1 MTLPSLSHVV
11 RNDSTIEGLFSED
24 HPAVVNQTS
33 GVVLLIAAY
42 LAYRKKN
49 GKSRETLRQ
58 ESIWLAEFWDYL
70 SSNSISCHTIIE
82 SDLVRYLDQGAKR
95 DAAVVYLRPQ
105 DARVSFLKT
114 LRRKRNVI
122 YSFLFVLEHRLQ
134 LIQGVIGVKEP
145 VRSGMLSWRNRV
157 EPSLG
162 VEGSFQEQDIRA
174 AIRQNKERSRRERPT
189 PSSDEAKKIRDA
201 ALEWVGTEMSAPTYY
216 LIASLKSLG
225 GARAGGACDLTGS
238 SMTAAF
244 LEEFHR
250 PEYSKIKNL
259 TQLCGSDPG
268 NDATRRLIIDD
279 LKNLQEKG
287 RKFLFATVL
296 EKGSR
301 SRGLPISV
309 DLFLEILDYIWS
321 ERANFIAR
329 RVETGKVTSSDFVF
343 LSQETA
349 NALQPG
355 SVGKI
360 MKELFRRAGVPG
372 SGHRLRATFAED
384 IVRDLYLRDRARHG
398 QNYNVDAILML
409 AAEYMGHKDPQ
420 SLRPYINNILKQE
433 RAFEGEPVMFPEKDA
448 PTMRI
453 IAQALHE
460 DGAEEL
466 RTLLNRIAK
475 RIEETV

>member
-1 MTLPSLSHVV
+1 MMLSALSHVV
-11 RNDSTIEGLFSED
+11 RNDLTVEGLFSKD
-24 HPAVVNQTS
+24 HPIVVNHTN
-33 GVVLLIAAY
+33 GVVLPIAAY
-42 LAYRKKN
+42 LAFRKKN
-49 GKSRETLRQ
+49 GKSAETLRL

-70 SSNSISCHTIIE
+70 ASNSIPYHTIVE
-82 SDLVRYLDQGAKR
+82 SDVVRYLDQGAKR
-95 DAAVVYLRPQ
+95 DAAIVYLRLE

-134 LIQGVIGVKEP
+134 LIEGVISVKEP
-145 VRSGMLSWRNRV
+145 VRSGMLSWRDRV

-174 AIRQNKERSRRERPT
+174 AIRQNKERSRRGRPT
-189 PSSDEAKKIRDA
+189 PSSEEAKKIRDA
-201 ALEWVGTEMSAPTYY
+201 ALEWAGTEMSGPTYY

-225 GARAGGACDLTGS
+225 GARAGGACDLTGLS
-238 SMTAAF
+238 LTAAF

-250 PEYSKIKNL
+250 PEYLKIKNL
-259 TQLCGSDPG
+259 TELGGSDLAS
-268 NDATRRLIIDD
+268 DRTRRLIIDD
-279 LKNLQEKG
+279 LMSLKEKG
-287 RKFLFATVL
+287 RKFLFSTVL
-296 EKGSR
+296 EKGSKP
-301 SRGLPISV
+301 RGLPIII
-309 DLFLEILDYIWS
+309 DLFIEILDYIWN
-321 ERANFIAR
+321 ERAKFVTR
-329 RVETGKVTSSDFVF
+329 RAENGKKSSSDFVF
-343 LSQETA
+343 LSQETG
-349 NALQPG
+349 NALKPG

-360 MKELFRRAGVPG
+360 MKQLFRRAGVPG

-384 IVRDLYLRDRARHG
+384 IVRDLYLRDRAIHG
-398 QNYNVDAILML
+398 QNYNIDAILML

-433 RAFEGEPVMFPEKDA
+433 RALEGEPVMFPEEDA

-460 DGAEEL
+460 DGGDEL

-475 RIEETV
+475 RLTETA

>member
-11 RNDSTIEGLFSED
+11 RNDSTIDGLFSED
-24 HPAVVNQTS
+24 HPAVVNQTN
-33 GVVLLIAAY
+33 GVVLPVAAY
-42 LAYRKKN
+42 LAHRKKN
-49 GKSRETLRQ
+49 GKSTETLRQ

-70 SSNSISCHTIIE
+70 ASNSISYHTIIE
-82 SDLVRYLDQGAKR
+82 SDVVRYLDQGAKR

-122 YSFLFVLEHRLQ
+122 YLFLFVLEHRLQ
-134 LIQGVIGVKEP
+134 LIEGVIGVKEP

-225 GARAGGACDLTGS
+225 GARAGGACDLTGLS
-238 SMTAAF
+238 LTSAF

-250 PEYSKIKNL
+250 PEYLKIKNL
-259 TQLCGSDPG
+259 IQLCGSDLES
-268 NDATRRLIIDD
+268 DRTRRLILDD
-279 LKNLQEKG
+279 LKSLKERG
-287 RKFLFATVL
+287 RRFLFSTVL

-301 SRGLPISV
+301 PRGLPITI
-309 DLFLEILDYIWS
+309 DLFIEILDYIWS

-329 RVETGKVTSSDFVF
+329 RVENGKIVCSDFVF

-384 IVRDLYLRDRARHG
+384 IVRDLYLRDRAIHG
-398 QNYNVDAILML
+398 QNYNIDAILML

-433 RAFEGEPVMFPEKDA
+433 RALEGEPVMFPEEDA
-448 PTMRI
+448 PTAKI
-453 IAQALHE
+453 IAQALLE
-460 DGAEEL
+460 DGADEL
-466 RTLLNRIAK
+466 RILLKRIA
-475 RIEETV
+475 RRLTETA